1 MGREVMTRFIDLTDS
16 SKGAQGA
23 QHTVIHLAP
32 FPGALLRCL
41 GSIGIFGSESGGRS
55 GRDGSCSRTGWSV
68 LLGLRWV
75 VGPLVLGATVAIT
88 FHVWSPTLIPSG

>member
-1 MGREVMTRFIDLTDS
+1 MSRGVMTRFIDRTTVS
-16 SKGAQGA
+16 EGV

-32 FPGALLRCL
+32 FPGALLGCL
-41 GSIGIFGSESGGRS
+41 GSIGSFGCESGGRS